1 VSADLLTDIEAVG
14 AVSEVYQGGQRVET
28 AG

>member
-1 VSADLLTDIEAVG
+1 VPADPLTDIDAVG
-14 AVSEVYQGGQRVET
+14 MVSEVYQGAQRVET